1 MPRLNLVLRIAAV
14 AIASPILLLGIII
27 TCLQH
32 PIATV
37 RHPLQRPLRMW
48 MSITD
53 WVKNIPVGYSY
64 WERYEAAAM
73 LDEIVVHHHE
83 DSAS

>member
-1 MPRLNLVLRIAAV
+1 MPCLIAVLRITAV
-14 AIASPILLLGIII
+14 AIASPILLLGLIV

-32 PIATV
+32 PVATF

-64 WERYEAAAM
+64 WVRYEARAM